1 MNSQC
6 CLAQHL
12 MTNPWR
18 HLHHQTVLCLH
29 THPLSFIEAEKF
41 NICSLPINPLFQS
54 EKIST
59 QRQKEASQP
68 LKRIVRTEDLLC
80 SDSQQHQLLVIL
92 KISQDIKNVKN
103 TEQKNTKHLCLTVA
117 AAQALVE
124 VRYRSHS
131 FSTVTREMMSLN
143 ILIIIKIIVRLQNCR
158 ILRLVIVYCVVRIKT
173 ESCNCHVSLLLVF
186 YRELSLMLPLVQS
199 GVK

>member
-29 THPLSFIEAEKF
+29 KHPLSFIEAEKF

-80 SDSQQHQLLVIL
+80 SDSQQHQLLVSNPKNI
-92 KISQDIKNVKN
+92 QDIKNVKN
-103 TEQKNTKHLCLTVA
+103 TEQKNTKHLCLT

-124 VRYRSHS
+124 VSYRSHS
-131 FSTVTREMMSLN
+131 FSTVTTGMMSLN